1 MPAWHPGEREGGK
14 GTITGNV
21 ATRKAFCLS
30 VSVYKQSAVYSAV
43 CMFLIRQILLQQDKA
58 GELVAVQEGRA
69 TTVCEWQ
76 RMAQDAAAHCLLPS
90 SRQPAT
96 QTK

>member
-1 MPAWHPGEREGGK
+1 
-14 GTITGNV
+14 
-21 ATRKAFCLS
+21 
-30 VSVYKQSAVYSAV
+30 
-43 CMFLIRQILLQQDKA
+43 MFLIHQILLQQDKA

-69 TTVCEWQ
+69 TTVREWQ
-76 RMAQDAAAHCLLPS
+76 RTAQDAAAHCLLPS